1 MSRRRA
7 PRPISEAVATAL
19 EGVEPATLLAAV
31 QRAWPA
37 AVGEAI
43 AREATPVAERDGLVT
58 VACRSATWAQE
69 LDLLADRIREQLRA
83 ELPQEASLEALR
95 FTASGDPNSA

>member
-7 PRPISEAVATAL
+7 PRPLSGAVEAAL
-19 EGVEPATLLAAV
+19 QQVEPATLLAAV
-31 QRAWPA
+31 QRAWSG

-43 AREATPVAERDGLVT
+43 AREASPVAERDGVVI

-69 LDLLADRIREQLRA
+69 LDLLADQILAQVRS
-83 ELPQEASLEALR
+83 ELPDEAALAALR
-95 FTASGDPNSA
+95 FKAGLDSG